1 LFAGDDILLT
11 PKADLQ
17 DVKTHGVSGLTGLGV
32 DELVTRIDDVLSRRA
47 SGAGVAIRMRHEA
60 AMRKSLASLEA
71 AVVRVSEGDEMTD
84 LAAEDLHTAIRA
96 LDSLVGKVDIES
108 VLDDI
113 FSSFC
118 IGK

>member
-1 LFAGDDILLT
+1 
-11 PKADLQ
+11 
-17 DVKTHGVSGLTGLGV
+17 
-32 DELVTRIDDVLSRRA
+32 
-47 SGAGVAIRMRHEA
+47 
-60 AMRKSLASLEA
+60 
-71 AVVRVSEGDEMTD
+71 MTD